1 MPVFVPRT
9 QKQVLRDLTA
19 KVVSRTDLS
28 DVNVGSTLFTILNA
42 ISMEVANTEAR
53 MFNLRRGFSLQN
65 STGSELDAR
74 CAELPPIGISR
85 KRDTNAAGSSLKITR
100 DSTHA
105 DYNTALIIPA
115 GSVVAQGNSGQQ
127 YRTAQQVTMPGGI
140 ADLDNVY
147 IVANSSGAIANA
159 NLGAIDTIVSM
170 PEQIIAVT
178 NTAVIRNGIDLETDI
193 SLRNRA
199 LRYINS
205 LGRVSKSALEFLGT
219 SFVSSQNVSFKFASV
234 FEDPTQPGYAELVV
248 DDGSGLASPPTER
261 VGDIQYT
268 VSLDGSRYFSH
279 ARPATEPVRAS
290 QLEITRGGAEVVIR
304 EQDFVSIPERGLI
317 FFKDGFLQSDDILKI
332 KRINVHRGLIAELQ
346 EEIEGNVN
354 NGAVLTGFR
363 AAGTRVRIVNPELTI
378 AKFDVSIIVQPDR
391 NTEDLREAV
400 RLACIDYIN
409 ELDIGQ
415 ELRTATLV
423 QHLMNTQ
430 PIVSCRLKVATTDT
444 VLEDIFPASAKH
456 TLRADSSSIAVNTT
470 I

>member
-19 KVVSRTDLS
+19 KVVSRTDVS

-65 STGSELDAR
+65 ATGSELDAR
-74 CAELPPIGISR
+74 CQELPPIGITR
-85 KRDTNAAGSSLKITR
+85 KRDTNAAGSSLKIKR

-105 DYNTALIIPA
+105 DFNSALQIPA
-115 GSVVAQGNSGQQ
+115 GSAVSQGDNGQQ
-127 YRTAQQVTMPGGI
+127 YRTAQSVTIPGGVEE
-140 ADLDNVY
+140 LDNVY
-147 IVANSSGAIANA
+147 IVANSPGSIGNS
-159 NLGAIDTIVSM
+159 NLGSINTIVNM
-170 PEQIIAVT
+170 PEQVIEVS
-178 NTAVIRNGIDLETDI
+178 NTSVIRNGIDLETDI

-199 LRYINS
+199 LRYVNS
-205 LGRVSKSALEFLGT
+205 LGRVSKAALEFLGT
-219 SFVSSQNVSFKFASV
+219 SFISSENVSYKFARV
-234 FEDPTQPGYAELVV
+234 FEDPTSPGYSELVV
-248 DDGSGLASPPTER
+248 DDGSGLAAPPSEA

-290 QLEITRGGAEVVIR
+290 QIEITRSGAQI
-304 EQDFVSIPERGLI
+304 QITDGDFVSIPERGLI
-317 FFKDGFLQSDDILKI
+317 FFKDGFLAASDILKI
-332 KRINVHRGLIAELQ
+332 KRIKVHRGLMAELQ

-363 AAGTRVRIVNPELTI
+363 AAGTRVRVVNPELTI

-391 NTEDLREAV
+391 NTDALKENV

-430 PIVSCRLKVATTDT
+430 PILSCRLKVATTQT

-456 TLRADSSSIAVNTT
+456 TLRADSSSIVVNTT